1 MFLMCMKVRYASAD
15 MENHSQSKRL
25 PDGSKRI
32 RVPHLLMRK
41 SSLNLKKNGEGSRD
55 SFVMC
60 FWMLPHF
67 FY

>member
-1 MFLMCMKVRYASAD
+1 MFLMCMKVRDASAD

-32 RVPHLLMRK
+32 PVPHLLMRK
-41 SSLNLKKNGEGSRD
+41 SSLNLKKNEGSRD
-55 SFVMC
+55 NFVMC